1 MLLVMGTNIKLPNED
16 NSDKALIIAQ
26 RALEDSVIVQTDK
39 REKPLQPPDNN
50 EIESQPKDNKLPPPI
65 EDNIPYEEE
74 KNDENLEIKIDVDNE
89 NEESEE
95 ESTIDDKKQIN
106 PPAYYLLVGI
116 LFHYYLVVAM
126 VFLFYRFEQLHC
138 LLKLA
143 GHLLELCRCCLHL
156 EVLYWFPS
164 LIALYTIRGI
174 L

>member
-1 MLLVMGTNIKLPNED
+1 MKMTRRRLCKPLFLIFIIFLVWYTMLLVMGTNIKLPNED
-16 NSDKALIIAQ
+16 NSDKALINAQ

-39 REKPLQPPDNN
+39 REKPLQPPDNNEIESNPKDNN

-106 PPAYYLLVGI
+106 PP
-116 LFHYYLVVAM
+116 
-126 VFLFYRFEQLHC
+126 
-138 LLKLA
+138 LK
-143 GHLLELCRCCLHL
+143 ELPNVDVIIKEGL
-156 EVLYWFPS
+156 
-164 LIALYTIRGI
+164 GN
-174 L
+174 

>member
-1 MLLVMGTNIKLPNED
+1 MAFMKMIRRRLCKPLFLIFIIFLVWYTMLLVMGTNIKLPNED
-16 NSDKALIIAQ
+16 NSDKALINAQ

-106 PPAYYLLVGI
+106 PP
-116 LFHYYLVVAM
+116 
-126 VFLFYRFEQLHC
+126 
-138 LLKLA
+138 LK
-143 GHLLELCRCCLHL
+143 ELPNVDVIIKEGL
-156 EVLYWFPS
+156 
-164 LIALYTIRGI
+164 GN
-174 L
+174 